1 MSMEEQKDPLEH
13 TEEQEEEEAFSFLQE
28 TIKDE
33 AGGTKKTRK
42 SILRMIGLGLVF
54 GIAASFSFS
63 MLKPW
68 FEQNFQSDPEKVTI
82 PKEEEEENTA
92 DDDGTKN
99 NTQQVLD
106 EESYRQ
112 MIQAL
117 NAVAQEASKSV
128 VEINGISGDSDW
140 LEADYDKKNSVSGLI
155 IADNGQQLLI
165 LGKTSILKESNE
177 VTITFYDGKTYKA
190 GVKKKDSN
198 LGIGIYAV
206 RRADIQESTWSQSK
220 IAVLGSSNSLAKG
233 ETAIALGKPFNYAGG
248 TGYGIISSNKNVIDV
263 ADGQYRLICTDIP
276 GTGKGTG
283 FTVNLKGEVTG
294 IIDQSISDEDSM
306 KLTTAYGISDLKE
319 LIELMSNGKAVPY
332 IGILGIDVTESI
344 EQQGIPQG
352 VYVKEVEVDSPA
364 MAAGIQSGDI
374 ITSIG
379 GAEVKTV
386 SAYQS
391 VLIDKEVG
399 SKVKIRGQRQG
410 SGGYVDIDFNVTV
423 GSKE

>member
-13 TEEQEEEEAFSFLQE
+13 TEEQEDEEEFSFLQE

-33 AGGTKKTRK
+33 AGGTNKTRK
-42 SILRMIGLGLVF
+42 NILRMIGLGLVF

-63 MLKPW
+63 VLKPW
-68 FEQNFQSDPEKVTI
+68 FDQNFKSNPEKVTI
-82 PKEEEEENTA
+82 PKEEEEEETA
-92 DDDGTKN
+92 DEDGAKSDD
-99 NTQQVLD
+99 QQVLD

-112 MIQAL
+112 MNQAL

-128 VEINGISGDSDW
+128 VEINGISGEQDW

-165 LGKTSILKESNE
+165 LGKTSILKDSNE

-190 GVKKKDSN
+190 GIKKKDSN
-198 LGIGIYAV
+198 LGLGVYAV
-206 RRADIQESTWSQSK
+206 NRSDIQESTWAQTK
-220 IAVLGSSNSLAKG
+220 TCVLGSSNSLAKG
-233 ETAIALGKPFNYAGG
+233 ETVIALGKPFNYAGG
-248 TGYGIISSNKNVIDV
+248 TGYGIVSSNKNVFDA

-276 GTGKGTG
+276 GTEKGTG

-294 IIDQSISDEDSM
+294 IIDQGISDEDSM
-306 KLTTAYGISDLKE
+306 NLTTAYGISDLKE
-319 LIELMSNGKAVPY
+319 VIELLSNGKAVPY
-332 IGILGIDVTESI
+332 IGIFGIDVTESI
-344 EQQGIPQG
+344 AQQGIPKG

-364 MAAGIQSGDI
+364 MSAGIQSGDI

-379 GAEVKTV
+379 GTEVNTV
-386 SAYQS
+386 SAYQAA
-391 VLIDKEVG
+391 LLEKATG

>member
-13 TEEQEEEEAFSFLQE
+13 TEEQEEEQEFSFLQE

-42 SILRMIGLGLVF
+42 NILRMIGLGLVF
-54 GIAASFSFS
+54 GIAASFSFCV
-63 MLKPW
+63 LKPW
-68 FEQNFQSDPEKVTI
+68 FERQLQSNPEKVTI
-82 PKEEEEENTA
+82 PKEEEQEDTA
-92 DDDGTKN
+92 DEDGTKDG
-99 NTQQVLD
+99 TQQVLD

-112 MIQAL
+112 MNQAL
-117 NAVAQEASKSV
+117 NAVAQEAAKSV
-128 VEINGISGDSDW
+128 VEINGISGEEGW

-155 IADNGQQLLI
+155 IADNGQQLLM
-165 LGKTSILKESNE
+165 LAKTSILKESNE
-177 VTITFYDGKTYKA
+177 VTVTFCDGKTYKA

-198 LGIGIYAV
+198 LGLGIYAV
-206 RRADIQESTWSQSK
+206 NRNDIQESTWSQSK
-220 IAVLGSSNSLAKG
+220 IAVLGSSNSLSKG
-233 ETAIALGKPFNYAGG
+233 ETAIAIGKPFNYAGG
-248 TGYGIISSNKNVIDV
+248 AGYGIISSNKNVIDA

-276 GTGKGTG
+276 GTVKGTG
-283 FTVNLKGEVTG
+283 FIVNLKGEVTG

-319 LIELMSNGKAVPY
+319 LIELLSNGKAVPY
-332 IGILGIDVTESI
+332 VGILGIDVTESI

-364 MAAGIQSGDI
+364 MSAGIQSGDI

-379 GAEVKTV
+379 GAEIKTV

-391 VLIDKEVG
+391 VLIDKAVG
-399 SKVKIRGQRQG
+399 SKVKIKGQRQG
-410 SGGYVDIDFNVTV
+410 SGGYVDIDFNVTI

>member
-13 TEEQEEEEAFSFLQE
+13 TEEQEEEQEFSFLQE

-42 SILRMIGLGLVF
+42 NILRMIGLGLVF
-54 GIAASFSFS
+54 GIAASFSFCV
-63 MLKPW
+63 LKPW
-68 FEQNFQSDPEKVTI
+68 FERQLQSNPEKVTI
-82 PKEEEEENTA
+82 PKEEEQEDTA
-92 DDDGTKN
+92 DEDGTKDG
-99 NTQQVLD
+99 TQQVLD

-112 MIQAL
+112 MNQAL
-117 NAVAQEASKSV
+117 NAVAQEAAKSV
-128 VEINGISGDSDW
+128 VEINGISGEEGW

-155 IADNGQQLLI
+155 IADNGQQLLM
-165 LGKTSILKESNE
+165 LAKTSILKESNE
-177 VTITFYDGKTYKA
+177 VTVTFCDGKTYKA

-198 LGIGIYAV
+198 LGLGIYAV
-206 RRADIQESTWSQSK
+206 NRNDIQESTWSQSK
-220 IAVLGSSNSLAKG
+220 IAVLGSSNSLSKG
-233 ETAIALGKPFNYAGG
+233 ETAIAIGKPFNYAGG
-248 TGYGIISSNKNVIDV
+248 SGYGIISSNKNVIDT

-276 GTGKGTG
+276 GTVKGTG
-283 FTVNLKGEVTG
+283 FIVNLKGEVTG

-319 LIELMSNGKAVPY
+319 LIELLSNGKAVPY
-332 IGILGIDVTESI
+332 VGILGIDVTESI

-364 MAAGIQSGDI
+364 MSAGIQSGDI

-379 GAEVKTV
+379 GAEIKTV
-386 SAYQS
+386 SGYQS
-391 VLIDKEVG
+391 VLIDKAVG
-399 SKVKIRGQRQG
+399 TKVKIKGQRQG
-410 SGGYVDIDFNVTV
+410 SGGYVDIDFNVTI